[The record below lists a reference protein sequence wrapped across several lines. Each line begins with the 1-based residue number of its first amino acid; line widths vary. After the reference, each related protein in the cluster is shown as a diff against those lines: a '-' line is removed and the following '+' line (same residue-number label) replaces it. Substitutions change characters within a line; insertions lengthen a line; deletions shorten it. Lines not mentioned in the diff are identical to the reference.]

1 MELPADALLLS
12 TKLKIPAPRKDFVAR
27 RALYAE
33 LSHCAEK
40 SVVFVCG
47 PAGTGKTMLLSTF
60 LREMK
65 LPNVSW
71 LSLDESNTNVY
82 SFWLY
87 FTAAVGPFL
96 ENGEELLSLMRANPD
111 ATHMEGLL
119 TVLVN
124 WLSGKEDCYLVLDD
138 VHHMKDETLLRT
150 FEFFFGAMPEN
161 FHLFMLSR
169 EDPPVYLGPLAV
181 SGRLL
186 FIDGMQMRLSD
197 EEGLTFLR
205 QTLKLPGGD
214 AELRELN
221 DYAEGWIGGLQLAA
235 AAGASGKCP
244 PSLLRMGGGIAA
256 EYLSRE
262 VFESLTAQEQEF
274 LLCTGFLSYFD
285 TEVCAGILDGFTKSR
300 FDDMVEILMRKNL
313 FLVCLDEKAGVYRY
327 HNILS
332 EYLTGRFKKLPEARQ
347 KALFQKAALAFAA
360 RGDLAE
366 AMREYSQANDWDGV
380 LNTAHAMGGSTETW
394 GYLDKVPVDRLI
406 LDEDLSMLCLMYD
419 YGSMRVERCK
429 DIFFKF
435 QERYGD
441 TDAFRVMRFAE
452 FYLTNNKRNLPQYE
466 VLTAAQI
473 EQMHFSSVTKALILI
488 ENAVAMMA
496 HTKYEEAEESF
507 HSAIRTC
514 AGANTFVD
522 FLCYEELAQLYE
534 EVGRLNDSLNCYV
547 QAKRVYSSPSRK
559 SMDWFHYNIGITGVY
574 MRRMELD
581 KAQQVL
587 TDTAVLLEGW
597 LAQPDIVNVTYVE
610 HLAEIKFLRG
620 DVEGGVACTEKLLAD
635 YPNFSLLTCM
645 RPIHELAC
653 AGKLSDAL
661 ADRFLREQAE
671 AGTLEDQPYMRLLRA
686 RILFERDEKVK
697 ALQETDSLLTFTR
710 KHQSW
715 LHLVEADLQ
724 KIWMLTN
731 SNGIAGNQREIG
743 NLLREAVYYA
753 HRDRILMP
761 FFLDRRTLLPL
772 LRALSAQ
779 SAGKDAPSAAECAFI
794 AEAISVCAAASSQ
807 KETETLSAR
816 ELDVLREL
824 ELGIT
829 NREIAERLCISQATV
844 KTHILNIYAK
854 LGVSSRVMA
863 VAKAKKLGIE

>member
-12 TKLKIPAPRKDFVAR
+12 TKLKIPAPRKNFVAR

-40 SVVFVCG
+40 SVVFVCS

-60 LREMK
+60 LRETK

-87 FTAAVGPFL
+87 FTAAVGSFL

-111 ATHMEGLL
+111 AAHMEGLL

-124 WLSGKEDCYLVLDD
+124 WLCGKEDCYLVLDD

-150 FEFFFGAMPEN
+150 FEFFLGAMPEN

-235 AAGASGKCP
+235 AAGASGKCL

-262 VFESLTAQEQEF
+262 VFESLMVQEQEF
-274 LLCTGFLSYFD
+274 LLCTGFLAYFNA
-285 TEVCAGILDGFTKSR
+285 EVCANILNGFTKSR
-300 FDDMVEILMRKNL
+300 FDDMIENLMRKNL

-332 EYLTGRFKKLPEARQ
+332 EYLTGRFKKLPEERQ
-347 KALFQKAALAFAA
+347 RVLFQKAALAFAA

-366 AMREYSQANDWDGV
+366 AMHEYSQANDWDGV
-380 LNTAHAMGGSTETW
+380 LHTAHAMGGSTETW
-394 GYLDKVPVDRLI
+394 GYLDMVPVDRLI
-406 LDEDLSMLCLMYD
+406 LDEDLSVLCLMYD

-429 DIFFKF
+429 EVFLKF
-435 QERYGD
+435 QEHYSD
-441 TDAFRVMRFAE
+441 SDAFRVMRFAE
-452 FYLTNNKRNLPQYE
+452 FYLTNKRNLPQYE

-496 HTKYEEAEESF
+496 HTRYEEAEKSF

-514 AGANTFVD
+514 AGANSFVD

-559 SMDWFHYNIGITGVY
+559 GMDWFHYNIGIAGVY

-587 TDTAVLLEGW
+587 TDTAALFEGRRAW
-597 LAQPDIVNVTYVE
+597 PDIVNVTYVE
-610 HLAEIKFLRG
+610 HLAEMKFLRG
-620 DVEGGVACTEKLLAD
+620 DVEGGAVCTERLLMD

-645 RPIHELAC
+645 RLIHELAC
-653 AGKLSDAL
+653 VGKLSDAL

-671 AGTLEDQPYMRLLRA
+671 AETLEDQPYMRLLQA
-686 RILFERDEKVK
+686 RILFERDNKVK
-697 ALQETDSLLTFTR
+697 ALQETESLLIFTR
-710 KHQSW
+710 KHQNW
-715 LHLVEADLQ
+715 LRLVEADLQ
-724 KIWMLTN
+724 KIWMLIN
-731 SNGIAGNQREIG
+731 SNDITGKQREIG
-743 NLLREAVYYA
+743 NLLCEAIYYA
-753 HRDRILMP
+753 HHDRILMP
-761 FFLDRRTLLPL
+761 FFLDRQTLLPL
-772 LRALSAQ
+772 LRELSAQ
-779 SAGKDAPSAAECAFI
+779 SGGKDAPSAAERAFI
-794 AEAISVCAAASSQ
+794 AETISVCAAASSQ

-844 KTHILNIYAK
+844 KTHILNIYGK

-863 VAKAKKLGIE
+863 VAKAKKLEIE